1 MRQLVL
7 RSLSPLTLYVETSWV
22 RCPNLLC
29 SKQTEPTPAGDQ
41 LATHHQA
48 LQQPI
53 LPIDDHV
60 RSTPSADTV
69 SNTNL
74 HSSHIPSRS
83 SDEQPVEETPVD
95 YAVAA
100 EAFLLALA
108 DAVNHDEQLI
118 QAQAPV
124 ELETS
129 VLDLILSSP
138 DVTPEA
144 TPERT

>member
-1 MRQLVL
+1 
-7 RSLSPLTLYVETSWV
+7 
-22 RCPNLLC
+22 
-29 SKQTEPTPAGDQ
+29 
-41 LATHHQA
+41 
-48 LQQPI
+48 
-53 LPIDDHV
+53 
-60 RSTPSADTV
+60 
-69 SNTNL
+69 
-74 HSSHIPSRS
+74 
-83 SDEQPVEETPVD
+83 VEETPFD

-118 QAQAPV
+118 EAQAPV

-138 DVTPEA
+138 DVTPKA

>member
-1 MRQLVL
+1 MPPSPSTLQLQ
-7 RSLSPLTLYVETSWV
+7 PTLQQSQ
-22 RCPNLLC
+22 PNRE
-29 SKQTEPTPAGDQ
+29 TEPAPTRDQ
-41 LATHHQA
+41 LTTHHQA

-60 RSTPSADTV
+60 GSAPSADTTV

-74 HSSHIPSRS
+74 YSSHIPSRS

-95 YAVAA
+95 YAAAA
-100 EAFLLALA
+100 EAFRLALT
-108 DAVNHDEQLI
+108 DAVNYDEQLI
-118 QAQAPV
+118 EAQAPV

-138 DVTPEA
+138 GMTPEA